1 MNRQKWTC
9 LVFVVLILGIA
20 AVNLFIPSRE
30 FSENENR
37 PLEQMPKV
45 SVDMVI
51 SGQFTSKF
59 DTYANDQFVFRDGWV
74 GLKTL
79 SQLALLKKDNQRVFF
94 GKGGYLFE
102 VESKTDDEKLK
113 KNAQAVSAFMKE
125 LKSRYPSVYSSVM
138 IAPTAEAVL
147 PEKLPPLAP
156 VNDQKQMFQTV
167 MEMVGDS
174 SRFINPFEALQSASE
189 HQQVYFRTDHHWTAH
204 GAYAAYT
211 AWTEAVDLNPLES
224 GKFNVKTVSNAFY
237 GTTYSKA
244 NLYTIHPDMVEIYEP
259 VDSNPCSVV
268 FDNGKSTLDS
278 LYDWSFL
285 EKKDKYSLFVG
296 GNHALAQ
303 IDTGVHNG
311 KHLLLI
317 KDSYAHAFVPFLS
330 NHFES
335 ITMVD
340 LRYYK
345 SALNTLMKE
354 NSVTD
359 VLLLYNMTNFSQ
371 DSYVG
376 SMLKWK

>member
-9 LVFVVLILGIA
+9 FVFVVLILGIA
-20 AVNLFIPSRE
+20 AVDLFIPSRK

-45 SVDMVI
+45 SVDTVI

-59 DTYANDQFVFRDGWV
+59 DTYANDQFMFRDGWV

-79 SQLALLKKDNQRVFF
+79 TQLALLKKDNQRVFF
-94 GKGGYLFE
+94 GKDGYLFE
-102 VESKTDDEKLK
+102 VESKTDDARLN
-113 KNAQAVSAFMKE
+113 KNARAVSAFMKE
-125 LKSRYPSVYSSVM
+125 LDIRYPSVSSSVM

-147 PEKLPPLAP
+147 PEKLPLLAP
-156 VNDQKQMFQTV
+156 VNDQKKMFQTV
-167 MEMVGDS
+167 MEIVGDS
-174 SRFINPFEALQSASE
+174 CRFINPLEALRSASE
-189 HQQVYFRTDHHWTAH
+189 QQQVYFRTDHHWTAH
-204 GAYAAYT
+204 GAYAAYADWADAT
-211 AWTEAVDLNPLES
+211 GLKPLAPAAFS
-224 GKFNVKTVSNAFY
+224 IKTVSTSFF

-244 NLYTIHPDMVEIYEP
+244 NLYTVRPDRVEIYEP
-259 VDSNPCSVV
+259 VDDNHCSVV
-268 FDNGKSTLDS
+268 FDGGKSTLDS
-278 LYDWSFL
+278 LYDLSFL

-303 IDTGVHNG
+303 INTGVNNG

-335 ITMVD
+335 IIMVD

-345 SALNTLMKE
+345 DDLDTLMQEK
-354 NSVTD
+354 NVTD

-376 SMLKWK
+376 SMLKWR

>member
-9 LVFVVLILGIA
+9 LIFVVLILGIA
-20 AVNLFIPSRE
+20 AVNQFIPSRE

-37 PLEQMPKV
+37 PLEQMPKISADTV
-45 SVDMVI
+45 L

-59 DTYANDQFVFRDGWV
+59 DTYVNDQFMFRDGWV

-79 SQLALLKKDNQRVFF
+79 AQLALLKRDNQRVYF
-94 GKGGYLFE
+94 GKDGYLFE
-102 VESKTDDEKLK
+102 VESKTDDERLK
-113 KNAQAVSAFMKE
+113 KNAQAVSSFMKE
-125 LKSRYPSVYSSVM
+125 LHIRYPSVSSSVI

-156 VNDQKQMFQTV
+156 VNDQKQMFQSV
-167 MEMVGDS
+167 MEIVGDS
-174 SRFINPFEALQSASE
+174 SRLINPYEALRSASAQ
-189 HQQVYFRTDHHWTAH
+189 QQVYFRTDHHWTAH
-204 GAYAAYT
+204 GAYAAYGVWAEAMGFKPLPAT
-211 AWTEAVDLNPLES
+211 AFS
-224 GKFNVKTVSNAFY
+224 VKTISTSFY

-244 NLYTIHPDMVEIYEP
+244 NLYTVRPDTVEIYEP
-259 VDSNPCSVV
+259 VDTNPCTVV
-268 FDNGKSTLDS
+268 FDGGKSKLDS
-278 LYDWSFL
+278 LYDLSFL
-285 EKKDKYSLFVG
+285 EKKDKYSLFAG
-296 GNHALAQ
+296 GNHALAE
-303 IDTGVHNG
+303 ISTGVRNG

-345 SALNTLMKE
+345 GNLDVLLKE
-354 NSVTD
+354 KNATD
-359 VLLLYNMTNFSQ
+359 VLLLYNMINFSQ
-371 DSYVG
+371 DAYVG